1 MPSSSRSRADDIKR
15 TKETIMSIA
24 EHVTPQSAGALTFSP
39 DGILFVSD
47 NKLGAV
53 FAFETDKGQAPESLD
68 AFLFESI
75 DEKIAAALG
84 VTAKSLVMNG
94 MAIHPV
100 TREPYLSMG
109 VRSGDRLEPAIVSVS
124 LAGEVRPFDL
134 SSSTV
139 TVHQLSDAPDEDKT
153 FKSRAGT
160 FPYPPAAYFDEKAR
174 TPQRSMTIVDLKFHD
189 GELFVAGVSNQEFSS
204 TLRRI
209 AYPFTGA
216 ASETQVEIYHVAHG
230 IYETRAP
237 IRTMQFATINGEDT
251 LVAAYA
257 CSPLVTI
264 PVSELTHGAQVRGK
278 TIGDMGNGQPISM
291 VAYKDGDGDKLFI
304 TNLGRGPMIVPI
316 SGLGSAEGFTPE
328 NRPTPGPMLDQS
340 PFMPAGPVG
349 KPVLFVGSS
358 LRADL
363 FSERF
368 FVSLTRYADTG
379 DLTLETLMVSP
390 LPARLDKIWVEYDFP
405 GVEFGHR
412 KAVA

>member
-1 MPSSSRSRADDIKR
+1 MN
-15 TKETIMSIA
+15 TINQ
-24 EHVTPQSAGALTFSP
+24 VTPESAGALTFSP
-39 DGILFVSD
+39 DGVLFLGD

-53 FAFETDKGQAPESLD
+53 FAFETDLGQTPASLD
-68 AFLFESI
+68 PFIFESI

-94 MAIHPV
+94 MAVHPV
-100 TREPYLSMG
+100 TRQPYLSVG
-109 VRSGDRLEPAIVSVS
+109 VRKGDSIEPAVVSVS
-124 LAGEVRPFDL
+124 LTGEIRPFDL
-134 SSSTV
+134 SSSKV
-139 TVHQLSDAPDEDKT
+139 TVHQLTDVPDENKH

-160 FPYPPAAYFDEKAR
+160 FPYPPAEVFEEKAR
-174 TPQRSMTIVDLKFHD
+174 TPLRSMTIVDLKFHA
-189 GELFVAGVSNQEFSS
+189 GEVFVAGVSNQEFSS

-209 AYPFTGA
+209 PYPFTGA
-216 ASETQVEIYHVAHG
+216 ASETQLEIYHVAHG

-237 IRTMQFATINGEDT
+237 IRTMQFADINGEDT

-264 PVSELTHGAQVRGK
+264 PVSDLNHGAKVRGN

-291 VAYKDGDGDKLFI
+291 VAYRDGDENKLFI
-304 TNLGRGPMIVPI
+304 TNVGRGPMIVPL
-316 SGLGSAEGFTPE
+316 SGIRSAEGYTPE
-328 NRPTPGPMLDQS
+328 NRPTTGPMLDQN

-349 KPVLFVGSS
+349 KQVLFVGSS

-363 FSERF
+363 FSDRF

-390 LPARLDKIWVEYDFP
+390 LPARIDKIWVEFDFP
-405 GVEFGHR
+405 GVEMVHR
-412 KAVA
+412 SVPPKPAA